1 MLKNLFLLVTLFFV
15 LSFPI
20 AQTLVSG
27 GIYQNTTWTLAGSP
41 YEVTGSIVVFPGN
54 TLNIEPGVE
63 IRINN
68 LTSNNIYIETRGTI
82 NCVGTDALPIKI
94 YALYDT
100 TNNAAW
106 QGFVCT
112 SSQGGVLNADR
123 FQISN
128 AYFPFS
134 YETSLTIYQY
144 TNCIFKRCFQAI
156 TVSNTLNLTNCQLI
170 DNEVAVYG
178 WSNFTITN
186 CLFKDNTTSIYAYT
200 TLMNISNSNF
210 IDNQIGVSFASNVF
224 DTFSISDCQFQ
235 NNGAAINYPNN
246 GIIDNCQ
253 FSDNTTAIQSA
264 YECEIVNSIFSYNEL
279 AIEASVK
286 SDIHNN
292 QINNNFGGLLISNVT
307 NVQDSPQVYNNE
319 ICSNINYA
327 VNNNT
332 NMNYSLLENCFCGL
346 DSAEIEQMII
356 DGYDDI
362 TKGLINYQIY
372 DTTCN
377 ELLGTVIKFGSIAN
391 INEASV
397 DVSFENPV
405 LSDLYLFAKTEIES
419 IEIKDLSGRSFAF
432 NVIGSNHFDVSKL
445 PSGFYILTAV
455 NRQVVRKSFVKL

>member
-1 MLKNLFLLVTLFFV
+1 MYKYYPLLALLIFNFKCF
-15 LSFPI
+15 S
-20 AQTLVSG
+20 QTTVSG

-41 YEVTGSIVVFPGN
+41 YEVTGSIVVFPGK

-68 LTSNNIYIETRGTI
+68 QTNNNIYIETRGTI

-94 YALYDT
+94 HAMYDT
-100 TNNAAW
+100 TNNVAW

-123 FQISN
+123 FHISN

-134 YETSLTIYQY
+134 YETPLSNYQY

-156 TVSNTLNLTNCQLI
+156 TVSNFLNLSNCQLI
-170 DNEVAVYG
+170 DNDVAVYG
-178 WSNFTITN
+178 WSNFTIAN

-200 TLMNISNSNF
+200 TSMSISNSSF

-224 DTFSISDCQFQ
+224 DSFSISDCQFQ

-246 GIIDNCQ
+246 GIVENCS
-253 FSDNTTAIQSA
+253 FNDNTTAIQYA
-264 YECEIVNSIFSYNEL
+264 YDCEIVNNEFFYNEL
-279 AIEASVK
+279 ALEASV
-286 SDIHNN
+286 DANIHNN
-292 QINNNFGGLLISNVT
+292 HINNNFGGLLISGVS
-307 NVQDSPQVYNNE
+307 NVQDSPQIYDNE
-319 ICSNINYA
+319 ICGNINYA

-346 DSAEIEQMII
+346 DSTEIEQIII

-372 DTTCN
+372 DTSCN
-377 ELLGTVIKFGSIAN
+377 QLLGTVIKFGSIAS
-391 INEASV
+391 IEEATF

-405 LSDLYLFAKTEIES
+405 RSDLLLFVGTEIES
-419 IEIKDLSGRSFAF
+419 IEIKDLSGRTFVFTA
-432 NVIGSNHFDVSKL
+432 VGSNHFDVSTL
-445 PSGFYILTAV
+445 PSGFYMLTSV
-455 NRQVVRKSFVKL
+455 NQQVVKKSFVKM